1 LPPLESLRYV
11 RTDALEVAY
20 YEAGPSDGE
29 VALVLHGFPYDIHSY
44 VDVIPPARS
53 RSRLLVLLLLPDR
66 ARPSRSHSEQARNR
80 EGDLDAKLPELA
92 ARRRN
97 VGSTAVAFDNP
108 DYVDVVLHSYRH
120 RLGLSPGRPPY
131 EEIEERLA
139 EQPAIT
145 VPAVTLDGLADGNF
159 PATDGSA
166 SAHLFTGP
174 RVHRQA
180 PNAGHNLPQEAPD
193 AFASAIPK
201 VANLG
206 LANLRSPSGG
216 A

>member
-1 LPPLESLRYV
+1 VIWTRNSPNWQLDDATLE
-11 RTDALEVAY
+11 
-20 YEAGPSDGE
+20 
-29 VALVLHGFPYDIHSY
+29 
-44 VDVIPPARS
+44 
-53 RSRLLVLLLLPDR
+53 R
-66 ARPSRSHSEQARNR
+66 A
-80 EGDLDAKLPELA
+80 
-92 ARRRN
+92 
-97 VGSTAVAFDNP
+97 AVAFDNP

-166 SAHLFTGP
+166 CAHLFTGP
-174 RVHRQA
+174 RVHRQV

-193 AFASAIPK
+193 AFASAIPE